1 MTARGKFW
9 CVALVFSLLA
19 WWGIIC
25 LLKVTVAALMP
36 LLVWID
42 GVSR

>member
-1 MTARGKFW
+1 MSARGKFW
-9 CVALVFSLLA
+9 CAAIIFSVLA

-25 LLKVTVAALMP
+25 LIRCTVAAIIP